1 MRRYSMIILLIFLL
15 SLCRAEAQ
23 NVLPPDHPLPVTEKV
38 DPSSKWGPND
48 TIIVPAIVYN
58 GEQIPYRE
66 LPMVYVSKLP
76 PEKLAKVVAAYNRLR
91 NAVYVTYPYARV
103 AGAVINDVNQH
114 LEPITAKKERKNY
127 IKTREKDLKREFAD
141 PLTNLSVYQG
151 RVLMKLINRQTGNN
165 CYELIKEYR
174 GGFQARIYQTVAFF
188 FGSSLK
194 QPYDHMHDAT
204 DRQIES
210 IVQEIDGVWYNN
222 PYKPG
227 IRAAVA
233 PKSGIE

>member
-1 MRRYSMIILLIFLL
+1 MRRPLLPILLFILYC
-15 SLCRAEAQ
+15 SWSAQ
-23 NVLPPDHPLPVTEKV
+23 AQDVPLPDKTLPISKTV

-58 GEQIPYRE
+58 GEQMPYSE
-66 LPMVYVSKLP
+66 LPMVFVSKLP

-103 AGAVINDVNQH
+103 AGDVINDVNQN
-114 LEPITAKKERKNY
+114 LLPITAKKERKNY
-127 IKTREKDLKREFAD
+127 IKSREKDLKREFAD

-174 GGFQARIYQTVAFF
+174 GGFQARVYQTVAFF

-194 QPYDHMHDAT
+194 QPYDVMHDAT
-204 DRQIES
+204 DRQIEY

-233 PKSGIE
+233 PRSGIE